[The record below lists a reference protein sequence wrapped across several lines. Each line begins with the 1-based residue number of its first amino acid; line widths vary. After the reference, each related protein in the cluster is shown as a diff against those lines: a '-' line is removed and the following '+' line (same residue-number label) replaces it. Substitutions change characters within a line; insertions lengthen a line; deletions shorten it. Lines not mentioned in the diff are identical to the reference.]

1 MFYRNQCRQT
11 GFTLI
16 ELLVVI
22 SIISMLIA
30 ILLPALASA
39 RMSANQI
46 KCATGIKQIGLAYMV
61 YGEDNR
67 QYFPHPRGT
76 YKDDSGTLRKYDTTA
91 PNNARFNWYI
101 GRYIDN
107 SWWQENRDDLARYYW
122 HPSVQCPERE
132 ASKGNHFGMV
142 NNYEGYY
149 WQVINTSQTI
159 LMGDANSYFFT
170 ETSKGNFEYRHMD
183 RSGNMTGNLNL
194 LMGDMHV
201 KTIPEHANL
210 LQMPWG
216 SSPMLAIQRQ

>member
-1 MFYRNQCRQT
+1 MKNRGTNGRQ

-22 SIISMLIA
+22 SIISLLIA

-39 RMSANQI
+39 RMSAMQI
-46 KCATGIKQIGLAYMV
+46 QCGSGLKQIGVAFAV
-61 YGEDNR
+61 YGEDNE

-76 YKDDSGTLRKYDTTA
+76 YKDSGGSLRKYDTTA

-107 SWWQENRDDLARYYW
+107 NWWQDNRDNLARYFW
-122 HPSVQCPERE
+122 HQSVQCPERD
-132 ASKGNHFGMV
+132 ADKGNHFGMV
-142 NNYEGYY
+142 NQYEGYY
-149 WQVINTSQTI
+149 WQVINQSQTI
-159 LMGDANSYFFT
+159 LIGDAKSYFFM
-170 ETSKGNFEYRHMD
+170 ESSGGNFQYRHMD
-183 RSGNMTGNLNL
+183 RAGNFTGNLNL

-210 LQMPWG
+210 LVQPWS
-216 SSPMLAIQRQ
+216 SSPMLVVKRQ